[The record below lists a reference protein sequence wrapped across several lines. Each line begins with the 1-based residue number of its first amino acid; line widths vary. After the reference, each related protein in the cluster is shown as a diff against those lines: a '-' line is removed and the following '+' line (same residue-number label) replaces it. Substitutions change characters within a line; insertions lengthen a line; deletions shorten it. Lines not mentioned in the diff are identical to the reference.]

1 MLHFIF
7 WLPRCISGKEL
18 ACQCRRRKRC
28 RFDPWVGKIPWRRA
42 CPPTPVFLPGES
54 HGQRGLAD
62 YSPWSHKKLDMTEA
76 TQHTCKHFILRT
88 ASISDEKTEMSSDQI
103 TYLGAH
109 SQNVVDTGCGICILY
124 FIDED
129 DWGLHLLCNINPYSS
144 TAVLSVGLRDGSGI
158 QIPLLVSC
166 GTGQG
171 AKVILIPKLRLFPT
185 HGVPPPTP
193 SFLLY

>member
-1 MLHFIF
+1 MLAGYPWLAREETQSRENARVTHHLINTERICRLHGSQYIYWMGQSGRYKSKGRKQSLRLWIRGKRYLPRSQYSQYKKQVIKTSIVECLFWWRYQIWRFIDMLHFIF

-76 TQHTCKHFILRT
+76 T
-88 ASISDEKTEMSSDQI
+88 
-103 TYLGAH
+103 
-109 SQNVVDTGCGICILY
+109 
-124 FIDED
+124 
-129 DWGLHLLCNINPYSS
+129 
-144 TAVLSVGLRDGSGI
+144 
-158 QIPLLVSC
+158 
-166 GTGQG
+166 
-171 AKVILIPKLRLFPT
+171 
-185 HGVPPPTP
+185 
-193 SFLLY
+193 